1 MRGVSAA
8 LLCALLMA
16 SPVQAEMSVST
27 FVGKAD
33 ALKRKGFLAIG
44 SPDIKLLQTEMQG
57 VTTGYRAEIKGA
69 RAAGSTPHS
78 CPPETP
84 QRISSDELLAY
95 FRSIPAAQAQKTS
108 VKTAFYGMMKKRYP
122 CPAA

>member
-8 LLCALLMA
+8 LLCGLVIA

-33 ALKRKGFLAIG
+33 ALKRKGFMAIG
-44 SPDIKLLQTEMQG
+44 SPDIKLLQNEMQG
-57 VTTGYRAEIKGA
+57 VTTAYRADIKGA
-69 RAAGSTPHS
+69 RAADRTPHS

-84 QRISSDELLAY
+84 QRMSSDELLAH
-95 FRSIPAAQAQKTS
+95 FRTIPAAQAQKTS
-108 VKTAFYGMMKKRYP
+108 IKTAFYGMMKKRYP
-122 CPAA
+122 CPAG